1 VKFTYNKSS
10 QVTIEMASYETLYGR
25 RCGTLICW
33 EEVRDRQLIGPN
45 LVQITSK
52 KIKIIRNRMKA
63 AQDRQKSY
71 ADNRIRPIKFEIGDK
86 IFLKVAL

>member
-1 VKFTYNKSS
+1 
-10 QVTIEMASYETLYGR
+10 MASYETLYDR

-33 EEVRDRQLIGPN
+33 EEVRDKQLIGPN

>member
-1 VKFTYNKSS
+1 VKFTYNNSY
-10 QVTIEMASYETLYGR
+10 QATIEMASYEALYSR
-25 RCGTLICW
+25 RCRTLICW

-45 LVQITSK
+45 LVQITSE

-71 ADNRIRPIKFEIGDK
+71 ADNRIIPI
-86 IFLKVAL
+86 